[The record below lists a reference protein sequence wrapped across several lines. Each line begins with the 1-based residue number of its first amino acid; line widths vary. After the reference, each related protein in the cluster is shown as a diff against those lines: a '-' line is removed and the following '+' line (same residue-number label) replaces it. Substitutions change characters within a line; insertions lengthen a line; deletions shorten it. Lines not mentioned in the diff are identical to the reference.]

1 MPPLPAIA
9 NVVQVE
15 WEQTKG
21 GYPVVNKFF
30 FKFSGISTV
39 DALNALG
46 AGLIANIS
54 APLAVWYTTNWESVN
69 FRITDLTTDTSPQVD
84 VADSTVGSADG
95 NSIGANTAL
104 LGIWK
109 VDIRYRGGHPR
120 IYFAAGGTDNTSTS
134 ATWDPELVDGVEL
147 LWNDGVDTLIGT
159 DYDGLTLTQSG
170 TVSYYGGPGN
180 PPIDG
185 KSQRRAEPT
194 WVPFN
199 GPELFCQAEMASQR
213 RRIGRK

>member
-9 NVVQVE
+9 NVLQIE

-21 GYPVVNKFF
+21 PYTAVNKFH
-30 FKFSGISTV
+30 FKFTGTSTV

-54 APLAVWYTTNWESVN
+54 TPLAVWYTTNWSSVN
-69 FRITDLTTDTSPQVD
+69 WRITDLTTDTSPQVD
-84 VADSTVGSADG
+84 VADTVVGSATG
-95 NSIGANTAL
+95 NSIGANSAL

-109 VDIRYRGGHPR
+109 IDTRYRGGHPR
-120 IYFAAGGTDNTSTS
+120 IYFAAGGTDTTSDS
-134 ATWDPELVDGVEL
+134 AHWEPDLVAGVEL
-147 LWNDGVDTLIGT
+147 LWNGGVDSIIGE
-159 DYDGLTLTQSG
+159 DYDGLTVTQLG

-185 KSQRRAEPT
+185 KSQRRVTPV

-199 GPELFCQAEMASQR
+199 GPEVFCQVEMASQK